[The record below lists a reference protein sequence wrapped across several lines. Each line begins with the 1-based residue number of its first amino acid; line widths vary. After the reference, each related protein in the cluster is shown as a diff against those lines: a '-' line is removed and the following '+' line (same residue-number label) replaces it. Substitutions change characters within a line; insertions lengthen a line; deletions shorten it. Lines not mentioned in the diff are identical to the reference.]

1 MRIAV
6 VTSLFPVPARPREG
20 VFAER
25 RWTGMVARGHE
36 VCLFHPIP
44 WAPPAPLDL
53 LLGSERAGLA
63 RAPARQDCGGI
74 DVRRPRYL
82 HLPGQAA
89 SNAKRFA
96 RSTVSAINAV
106 SALNTSSAINASSAL
121 DASEAEHSNKP
132 FDVIVCDYAWPA
144 AMITQELAGQA
155 TPIVIHGRGSD
166 VLLVRED
173 PKLAKLLADSLRIAR
188 HWCAVSSD
196 LVEAMDSLA
205 KCPKHGMLTPNGVDP
220 ELFQLGSKAAARAE
234 VMPTIKADD
243 GRLIL
248 VVGHLIERK
257 RPLLALRTFAAVA
270 AANDRLVFI
279 GRGPLAK
286 AIEDEARAAGLSD
299 QVQRVGELAPQQLAK
314 WYQAADLLLLTSLA
328 EGRPNVVLEA
338 MASGLP
344 VVATDAGG
352 TRELLQGS
360 PSLLVEDSSVASLA
374 SATTTLLSSPPAPQ
388 ACRDAA
394 AAFTWP
400 AALEALETALQQA
413 CMEA

>member
-44 WAPPAPLDL
+44 WAPPAPLNL
-53 LLGSERAGLA
+53 LLGSERAGLT

-96 RSTVSAINAV
+96 RSAV
-106 SALNTSSAINASSAL
+106 AALRASKANH
-121 DASEAEHSNKP
+121 ANKP

-144 AMITQELAGQA
+144 AMLTQEVAHQA

-166 VLLVRED
+166 ILLVREV
-173 PKLAKLLADSLRIAR
+173 PRLANALANSLRTAG
-188 HWCAVSSD
+188 HWCAVSTD

-205 KCPKHGMLTPNGVDP
+205 GCPDHGSLTPNGVDT
-220 ELFQLGSKAAARAE
+220 ELFQIGSKAAARAE

-243 GRLIL
+243 GRLVL

-257 RPLLALRTFAAVA
+257 RPILALRAFAAA
-270 AANDRLVFI
+270 AAPNDRLIFI

-286 AIEDEARAAGLSD
+286 AIDDEARVAGLSNR
-299 QVQRVGELAPQQLAK
+299 VQRIGELPPQQLAK

-360 PSLLVEDSSVASLA
+360 PGLLVGDSSVASLA
-374 SATTTLLSSPPAPQ
+374 SATTTMLSSPPSAQ

-400 AALEALETALQQA
+400 AALEALETVLQQA
-413 CMEA
+413 CKEA

>member
-96 RSTVSAINAV
+96 RSTVSALNAP
-106 SALNTSSAINASSAL
+106 
-121 DASEAEHSNKP
+121 DAEHSNKP

-173 PKLAKLLADSLRIAR
+173 PKLAKLLANSLRAAG
-188 HWCAVSSD
+188 HWCAVSTD
-196 LVEAMDSLA
+196 LVKAMDSLA
-205 KCPKHGMLTPNGVDP
+205 ECPEHGMLTPNGVDP

-234 VMPTIKADD
+234 VMPTVKADD

-257 RPLLALRTFAAVA
+257 RPLLALRTFAAAA

-286 AIEDEARAAGLSD
+286 AIEDEARVTGLSNR
-299 QVQRVGELAPQQLAK
+299 VQRVGELAPQQLAK

-338 MASGLP
+338 MARGLP

-360 PSLLVEDSSVASLA
+360 PGLLVGDSSVASLA
-374 SATTTLLSSPPAPQ
+374 SATTTMLSSPPSAQ

-400 AALEALETALQQA
+400 AALEALETVLQQA
-413 CMEA
+413 CKEA